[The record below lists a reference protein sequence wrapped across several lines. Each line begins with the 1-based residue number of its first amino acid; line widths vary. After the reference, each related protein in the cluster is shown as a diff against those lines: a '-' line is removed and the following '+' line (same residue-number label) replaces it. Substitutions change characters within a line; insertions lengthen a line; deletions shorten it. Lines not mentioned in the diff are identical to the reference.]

1 MNKYDI
7 KKYYQSCTLKQ
18 LYKELESFTCDYC
31 GWMSDLDALYETIE
45 EKESQTMEEKILK
58 FLNAW
63 NEIKNQNIE
72 ITFDDGKTYLIGDN
86 IEIVWNINNISHC
99 YNP

>member
-1 MNKYDI
+1 
-7 KKYYQSCTLKQ
+7 
-18 LYKELESFTCDYC
+18 
-31 GWMSDLDALYETIE
+31 
-45 EKESQTMEEKILK
+45 MEEKILI

-86 IEIVWNINNISHC
+86 IEIVWNINNISCC

>member
-1 MNKYDI
+1 
-7 KKYYQSCTLKQ
+7 
-18 LYKELESFTCDYC
+18 
-31 GWMSDLDALYETIE
+31 
-45 EKESQTMEEKILK
+45 MEEKILN

-72 ITFDDGKTYLIGDN
+72 ITFDDGKTYLIEDN
-86 IEIVWNINNISHC
+86 IEIVWNVNNMSIC